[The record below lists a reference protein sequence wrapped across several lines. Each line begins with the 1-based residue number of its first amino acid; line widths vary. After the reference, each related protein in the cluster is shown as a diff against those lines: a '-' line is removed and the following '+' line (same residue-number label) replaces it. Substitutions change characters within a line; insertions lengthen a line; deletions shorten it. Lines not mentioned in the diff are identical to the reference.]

1 MEEYKDVAK
10 VWREKI
16 KRVKA
21 KLELN
26 LAAVVKDNIKGSYKY
41 IKNKRRA
48 KENLSSLLDAHASEL
63 EDQEREQN
71 NTSPHTPAFPKFRR

>member
-1 MEEYKDVAK
+1 M
-10 VWREKI
+10 
-16 KRVKA
+16 KA

-26 LAAVVKDNIKGSYKY
+26 PAAVVKDNIKGSYKY